1 MKLGDNILKFRK
13 DKGMTREQL
22 SQLTDIPV
30 VSLGRYERNE
40 REPQLEVIIKIASA
54 LGISVN
60 ELAKFNELSEL
71 DELDYGLVYLNN
83 RESSLKAREKE
94 LEASLE
100 NLRNT
105 QHILSFISEHV
116 QEFKDKIKNN
126 AKIDDSDYK
135 SMVSYLKELSVQTD
149 TIMNFLQ
156 IDKLNEIT
164 PDEEAK
170 FLSNIKLI
178 DIDCS
183 DNTLFV
189 PEDSDIVRRDILK
202 LIKHLHYD
210 LDDISRDIF
219 DKLVKELINNIDYQ
233 FYNINKDKQK

>member
-60 ELAKFNELSEL
+60 ELVKINELSEL

-149 TIMNFLQ
+149 TIMNFCRL
-156 IDKLNEIT
+156 INLMKLLRMKKLNSCQI
-164 PDEEAK
+164 
-170 FLSNIKLI
+170 
-178 DIDCS
+178 
-183 DNTLFV
+183 
-189 PEDSDIVRRDILK
+189 
-202 LIKHLHYD
+202 
-210 LDDISRDIF
+210 
-219 DKLVKELINNIDYQ
+219 
-233 FYNINKDKQK
+233 